1 MDDSF
6 KEKLTDILKDRISIS
21 EGTRA
26 NYARG
31 EDAYEPV
38 LSQAVVFPESNE
50 EVSKILKLCNENK
63 VPVVPFGTGTSLE
76 GHAVGNEKGI
86 TISLEKMNK
95 VLSVNAADFDCRV
108 QANVTRKQLNEY
120 LREDGVFFPIDPG
133 ADAALGG
140 MAACSASGTMAV
152 KYGTM
157 RTVVTGLT
165 VVLPNGEIIKT
176 GTRAKKS
183 SAGYNLTNL
192 FIGSEGTLGIITE
205 VHLRLSPIPESI
217 MSAVC
222 HFPDLESAVLTA
234 QEVIQYGVPIAR
246 IEMLNKDQMEISIKY
261 SKLDKAEPLPT
272 LFFEFHGSEPS
283 NKESINIVE
292 ELSKNNGGSDF
303 KWAESLE
310 ERNKLWK
317 ARHEIYYAV
326 KSQGTNVK
334 IYATDV
340 CVPISKLV
348 ECIKFSEN
356 EIQQHGLKAPMV
368 GHVGDGNFHVTVIYD
383 PSKEGEYEIIR
394 NFSDKLIDKALEL
407 EGTITGEHGIGLQK
421 KKYLL
426 REHADNLPVMK
437 AIAIASEE
445 DLATAKIFQ
454 KHADML
460 LFDSKPPSGASR
472 PGGNA
477 LSFEWSLV
485 ANQDWRLPWM
495 LAGGIDVA
503 NLSLAVEI
511 SGASAIDVSS
521 GVEDSKGFKSPVK
534 IKELLYFAAT
544 L

>member
-1 MDDSF
+1 MNDTL
-6 KEKLTDILKDRISIS
+6 KQKLTEILNDRISFS

-38 LSQAVVFPESNE
+38 LSQAVVFPENNE
-50 EVSKILKLCNENK
+50 EVSKILKLCNEHK

-76 GHAVGNEKGI
+76 GHAVGNENGI

-95 VLSVNAADFDCRV
+95 VLNVNAADFDCRV

-157 RTVVTGLT
+157 RTVVSGLT
-165 VVLPNGEIIKT
+165 VVLANGDIIKT

-234 QEVIQYGVPIAR
+234 QEVIQYGIPIAR

-261 SKLDKAEPLPT
+261 SKLENAEPLPT
-272 LFFEFHGSEPS
+272 LFFEFHGSES
-283 NKESINIVE
+283 ANKEAIKIVE

-303 KWAESLE
+303 KWAESIE

-326 KSQGTNVK
+326 KAQGENVK
-334 IYATDV
+334 IYATDI
-340 CVPISKLV
+340 CVPISNLV
-348 ECIKFSEN
+348 ECIKFSEK

-383 PSKEGEYEIIR
+383 PAKEGEYKIIR
-394 NFSDKLIDKALEL
+394 DFSDRLIDKALEL

-426 REHADNLPVMK
+426 KEHPDNLPVMK
-437 AIAIASEE
+437 SIKRSIDPNNIMNPGKVF
-445 DLATAKIFQ
+445 DL
-454 KHADML
+454 
-460 LFDSKPPSGASR
+460 
-472 PGGNA
+472 N
-477 LSFEWSLV
+477 
-485 ANQDWRLPWM
+485 
-495 LAGGIDVA
+495 
-503 NLSLAVEI
+503 
-511 SGASAIDVSS
+511 
-521 GVEDSKGFKSPVK
+521 
-534 IKELLYFAAT
+534 
-544 L
+544 